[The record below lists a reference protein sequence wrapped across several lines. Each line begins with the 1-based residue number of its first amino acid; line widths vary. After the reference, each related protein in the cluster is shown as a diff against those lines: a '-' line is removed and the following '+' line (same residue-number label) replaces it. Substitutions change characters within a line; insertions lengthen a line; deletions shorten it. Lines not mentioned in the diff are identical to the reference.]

1 MLVLWMREK
10 KVTNL
15 KIMTITILCS
25 SADAAVTVSDRTQ
38 FALYDVS
45 RSDERI
51 ALHTVKINLAAFHH
65 PNKNAGDGKQSR
77 DSEHLI
83 LIFDVCFCFFQSVCF
98 YF

>member
-15 KIMTITILCS
+15 KIMILCS
-25 SADAAVTVSDRTQ
+25 SADAAVTLSGRTQ